1 MHREHNICIE
11 EYAYASGMR
20 QVNAGL
26 KTGFCL
32 TVLLLD
38 LILDSPAVSAFI
50 AVTMFMVTVGAGGV
64 KIRDYLG
71 LMKIPAVFIVCSGI
85 ALLFTTE
92 DAKRTAEVTLRAVG
106 AVSAFYF
113 LILSTT
119 VSEILMMLRRCHMP
133 KLVVELMYLI
143 YRFLFVLTD
152 VWNEMNT
159 AARAR
164 LGYVDYRTSLRT
176 FGAVAGNLLVL
187 SMQRANACYDA
198 MESRG
203 YAGELRFLED
213 EKRCRLRDGVL
224 VLVYIGSLLA
234 VRRIWR

>member
-38 LILDSPAVSAFI
+38 LILDSPAVSLFI
-50 AVTMFMVTVGAGGV
+50 VITMSAVTVGAGGI
-64 KIRDYLG
+64 KIRDYLR
-71 LMKIPAVFIVCSGI
+71 MMRIPAVFIICSGI
-85 ALLFTTE
+85 ALLLTTE
-92 DAKRTAEVTLRAVG
+92 SAGRTAEVTLRALG

-133 KLVVELMYLI
+133 KLLAELMYLI
-143 YRFLFVLTD
+143 YRYIFVLTD
-152 VWNEMNT
+152 VWREMNT

-164 LGYVDYRTSLRT
+164 LGYVDCRTSLRT

-203 YAGELRFLED
+203 YDGELRFLED
-213 EKRCRLRDGVL
+213 EKRGRFRDGVL
-224 VLVYIGSLLA
+224 VLAYIGSLLA
-234 VRRIWR
+234 VKRIWG